1 MHGSLTNSTPDRLR
15 LNADVRFQ
23 RRSELMDPRYSPHA
37 LVNRDHEPT
46 RSETKTVSEAKRD
59 WGLLQPKASL

>member
-1 MHGSLTNSTPDRLR
+1 M
-15 LNADVRFQ
+15 
-23 RRSELMDPRYSPHA
+23 MDPRYSPHA

-59 WGLLQPKASL
+59 WGLLLPKASL